1 MTAPL
6 EVQFDTL
13 ENAERKATDTAQQY
27 LDQLGAL
34 EAEVESMVWNGGSGQ
49 AFSGYFDT
57 VRQQLQPVSETFSG
71 LADAI
76 RGAREALVQTDE
88 AIAQGFSQ

>member
-1 MTAPL
+1 MSAI

-13 ENAERKATDTAQQY
+13 ETAERKCTDTAQAY
-27 LDQLGAL
+27 IDQLSAL
-34 EAEVESMVWNGGSGQ
+34 EAEIEAMVWTGGSGT

-57 VRQQLQPVSETFSG
+57 VRTQLQPVSETFTG

-76 RGAREALVQTDE
+76 RGAREALIETDE
-88 AIAQGFSQ
+88 AIAGGFQQG